1 MYPAPNVYSPMG
13 NIKQRINKW
22 STAVA
27 IVTVIYGLLYSIKM
41 ILLLYQYSKQE
52 YISDVGISV
61 LTIEIVMF
69 FIWVLL
75 IVFYFILSSS
85 FLKLANLE
93 LRVSMYSKWAGILL
107 MIAVTL
113 EIVNNF
119 LFVDTEFILILFYL
133 LPFVFFTAAFVL
145 IILTFKKLNELNLCT
160 TKLSIIFSVV
170 IGADLVNSILATV
183 NTAVD
188 YSTISGRMA
197 AEIVELVFY
206 AIYIGFLTAALIK
219 LGSGI
224 LTLNEQPYLQQ
235 IAHPQ
240 PVQQIFVQPQ
250 LAQPQQAQNVGYVQ
264 TPDQQAI
271 PVEKPENPEDYRFCK
286 QCGTKY
292 HRSSKYCTSCGENV

>member
-27 IVTVIYGLLYSIKM
+27 IVTVIYGLLYSIRM
-41 ILLLYQYSKQE
+41 ILLLYQYSEQN
-52 YISDVGISV
+52 YISDVAISV

-69 FIWVLL
+69 IVWVLI

-85 FLKLANLE
+85 FIKLANLE
-93 LRVSMYSKWAGILL
+93 HRIAMYSKWAGILL
-107 MIAVTL
+107 MIAATL

-119 LFVDTEFILILFYL
+119 LFVNAEFIQILFYL

-145 IILTFKKLNELNLCT
+145 IILTFKKLNELNLGK
-160 TKLSIIFSVV
+160 TKLSVVFYVV
-170 IGADLVNSILATV
+170 IGTNLVNSILASV
-183 NTAVD
+183 NTGVN
-188 YSTISGRMA
+188 YLTISGRIA
-197 AEIVELVFY
+197 AEIVGLVFY
-206 AIYIGFLTAALIK
+206 VFYIGSLTAALIK
-219 LGSGI
+219 LGSEV
-224 LTLNEQPYLQQ
+224 LTISEQPYLQQ
-235 IAHPQ
+235 ITQPI
-240 PVQQIFVQPQ
+240 PVQQVFVQPQ
-250 LAQPQQAQNVGYVQ
+250 LVQPQQAQYVGYVQ

-292 HRSSKYCTSCGENV
+292 HRSSKFCTSCGENV